1 MPDVKLSHLV
11 TVVEDLDYPITREA
25 VEEECGDVTLLL
37 ADGKVELA
45 DVVADS
51 SETVFDSMR
60 DLVSEIMSH
69 MPRHA
74 VGEPY
79 QSEGEG

>member
-1 MPDVKLSHLV
+1 MPEVKLSHLI
-11 TVVEDLDYPITREA
+11 TALEGLDYPITREA
-25 VEEECGDVTLLL
+25 VTEERADLTVLL
-37 ADGKVELA
+37 ADGEVELA
-45 DVVADS
+45 DVLADS
-51 SETVFDSMR
+51 DETVFESMD
-60 DLVSEIMSH
+60 DLVSEVMGH